1 MLCRRGS
8 PERCVFAP
16 IRLSRPRPDSPQV
29 LSLALREDYVSI
41 DCVGAE
47 AADQTHDAIEQ
58 ACVVHSLEHSLIALH
73 AALLAEMAANPT
85 DSMTAIKYR
94 TQSSS
99 SMWSIDGMAG
109 AGVGGAGSHCCEFR

>member
-85 DSMTAIKYR
+85 DFKVCAHPSTHARAHAR
-94 TQSSS
+94 TRAR
-99 SMWSIDGMAG
+99 MHA
-109 AGVGGAGSHCCEFR
+109 RT